1 MRALHSLPLIA
12 ALALLLGGCVSPVV
26 IDHRAGTDFSQY
38 RSYAIEA
45 PDADQEALSLNGQR
59 VQEAVHRELA
69 DGPLTRA
76 DLDQADLAVRY
87 AFVPVEK
94 FQGSTL
100 VVEGDQFEADGR
112 MVAQDIQSLLHQYS
126 LFRSHPS
133 HEIGDKGVLKPNPI
147 ECFSIGFGGFQV
159 RERPERMGR
168 NPKTGEPMPIAVSRS
183 PTFKAG
189 KAFKDAIN

>member
-26 IDHRAGTDFSQY
+26 IDHRAGTDFNQY

-59 VQEAVHRELA
+59 VQEAVRRELA
-69 DGPLTRA
+69 DGPLTPA

-100 VVEGDQFEADGR
+100 QFGFGWFNRGYGMVWEATSRDTLYESMSSER
-112 MVAQDIQSLLHQYS
+112 RKERIDVMVA
-126 LFRSHPS
+126 
-133 HEIGDKGVLKPNPI
+133 E
-147 ECFSIGFGGFQV
+147 
-159 RERPERMGR
+159 M
-168 NPKTGEPMPIAVSRS
+168 
-183 PTFKAG
+183 FKRFPPGA
-189 KAFKDAIN
+189 AN

>member
-26 IDHRAGTDFSQY
+26 IDHRAGTDFNQY

-59 VQEAVHRELA
+59 VQEAVRRELA
-69 DGPLTRA
+69 DGPLTPA
-76 DLDQADLAVRY
+76 DLEQADLAVRY

-100 VVEGDQFEADGR
+100 QF
-112 MVAQDIQSLLHQYS
+112 
-126 LFRSHPS
+126 
-133 HEIGDKGVLKPNPI
+133 
-147 ECFSIGFGGFQV
+147 GFGC
-159 RERPERMGR
+159 
-168 NPKTGEPMPIAVSRS
+168 
-183 PTFKAG
+183 FKRG
-189 KAFKDAIN
+189 